1 MFIPDPSS
9 PVHHRKFISTGRHD
23 RYRENEHYQLQVE
36 VIIPVVSDSEQVLLD
51 LVVETPAI
59 HDPALVSQE
68 KSRISFCEPDAVFF
82 LLLLCTE
89 IKVEKQN
96 EDYQVKL
103 LQ

>member
-1 MFIPDPSS
+1 MCRNIRTLYNFQPEATDEEI
-9 PVHHRKFISTGRHD
+9 
-23 RYRENEHYQLQVE
+23 
-36 VIIPVVSDSEQVLLD
+36 
-51 LVVETPAI
+51 
-59 HDPALVSQE
+59 DPALVSQE
-68 KSRISFCEPDAVFF
+68 KSGISFCEPNAVFF